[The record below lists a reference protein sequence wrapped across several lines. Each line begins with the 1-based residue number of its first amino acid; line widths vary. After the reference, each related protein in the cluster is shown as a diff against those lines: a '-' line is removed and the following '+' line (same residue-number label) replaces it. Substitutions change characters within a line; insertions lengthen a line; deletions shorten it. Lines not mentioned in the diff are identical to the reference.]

1 MAGLGRL
8 SMGANRGQGFPLE
21 LEGSGTG
28 EADLS
33 DKVGGNAGTAL
44 AERRIGEVIL
54 LRRPGENALL
64 EDACISRGPSSAH
77 TGAGPVSGVGG
88 DSVPHLLGSS
98 ENPLGRMMSVPGAK
112 C

>member
-8 SMGANRGQGFPLE
+8 LMGANRGQGSP
-21 LEGSGTG
+21 LEGSDTG

-33 DKVGGNAGTAL
+33 DMVGGNAGTAL

-64 EDACISRGPSSAH
+64 EDARISRGPSSAH
-77 TGAGPVSGVGG
+77 TGAGP
-88 DSVPHLLGSS
+88 
-98 ENPLGRMMSVPGAK
+98 A
-112 C
+112 